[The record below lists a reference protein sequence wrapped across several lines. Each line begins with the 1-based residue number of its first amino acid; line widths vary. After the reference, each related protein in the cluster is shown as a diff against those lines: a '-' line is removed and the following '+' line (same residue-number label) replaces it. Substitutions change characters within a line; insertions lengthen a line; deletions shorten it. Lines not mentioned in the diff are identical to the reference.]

1 MGMNR
6 QKTLSEPFMRHYG
19 SSTVSASSMEH
30 KYVLVV
36 VDMFSKGIEIF
47 PLQESDSEMLTKC

>member
-1 MGMNR
+1 MNR